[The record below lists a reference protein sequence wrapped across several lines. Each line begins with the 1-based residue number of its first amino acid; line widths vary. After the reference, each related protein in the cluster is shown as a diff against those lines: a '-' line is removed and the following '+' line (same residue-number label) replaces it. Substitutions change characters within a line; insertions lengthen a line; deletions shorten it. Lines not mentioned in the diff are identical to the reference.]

1 MSDRTGVVVPC
12 ILSLALAAWAPASA
26 LGSDAS
32 PLGGPSISEQAK
44 AGSLIS
50 KGFKGEVLPL
60 DAPPPIAALDL
71 LDLDEMTE
79 SVLYA
84 LLTERASI
92 MDGIV
97 LGNIE
102 LLSQIETVM
111 TVGRASEKLTI
122 VQQGLAALSP
132 AREWGRLRD
141 RIAAA
146 LPETARARFRG
157 LVDEYEQTRYG
168 LLREAGEVE
177 HKFEYRM
184 MRHWEDIAWEIERAA
199 ERVFDDDGEGD
210 AWIALLTDRLG
221 LSPDQEGQIRAMGE
235 RFYIE
240 TKGRPSET
248 DEIAFVNKV
257 RTVLTVEQ
265 RWKFTAML
273 LKGELD
279 PDKGMD

>member
-1 MSDRTGVVVPC
+1 MPSRTGVLIPCVVS
-12 ILSLALAAWAPASA
+12 LSLIAAAPASA
-26 LGSDAS
+26 QSEGES
-32 PLGGPSISEQAK
+32 PLGGPSISAGEK
-44 AGSLIS
+44 AGSLIAL
-50 KGFKGEVLPL
+50 GFKGEVLPL

-79 SVLYA
+79 TGLYT

-92 MDGIV
+92 MDSIV

-102 LLSQIETVM
+102 LLGQIETVM

-141 RIAAA
+141 RIARA
-146 LPETARARFRG
+146 LPDSARERFVG
-157 LVDEYEQTRYG
+157 LLDEYEQTRYAM
-168 LLREAGEVE
+168 LREAGGVE

-184 MRHWEDIAWEIERAA
+184 MRHWEDLAWELERAA
-199 ERVFDDDGEGD
+199 ERVLADDGEGD
-210 AWIALLTDRLG
+210 AWIILLTERLG
-221 LSPDQEGQIRAMGE
+221 LSPDQEGKIRAMGE

-240 TKGRPSET
+240 TKGRPSKT
-248 DEIAFVNKV
+248 DEIEFVSKV
-257 RTVLTVEQ
+257 RAVLTVEQ
-265 RWKFTAML
+265 RWRFTAML